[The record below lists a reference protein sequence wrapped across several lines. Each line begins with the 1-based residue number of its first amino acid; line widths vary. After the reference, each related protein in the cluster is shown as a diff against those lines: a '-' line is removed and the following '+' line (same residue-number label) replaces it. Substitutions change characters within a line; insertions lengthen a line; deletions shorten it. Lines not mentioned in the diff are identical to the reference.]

1 MKLSC
6 DSQPEPQKNSASY
19 DVQTPDAQLLDALSG
34 LNAAADMAVVQRT
47 RRAVMEAAH
56 QLGTSSMR
64 RRRHIGI
71 VLLAFVALLIL
82 LTPAI
87 WSVTDDLFA
96 DEHLLDMS
104 TMTMSLVVTLFSTLF
119 AALILH
125 WRSRDTRNGE
135 KY

>member
-6 DSQPEPQKNSASY
+6 DAQPEGQKNFASH
-19 DVQTPDAQLLDALSG
+19 DLQSPDPQLLDALVG
-34 LNAAADMAVVQRT
+34 LNAAADLAVVQRT

-56 QLGTSSMR
+56 QLGESGVR

-82 LTPAI
+82 LTPAL
-87 WSVTDDLFA
+87 WSVTEDLFA
-96 DEHLLDMS
+96 DEHFYDMPA
-104 TMTMSLVVTLFSTLF
+104 MTMSLVVTLLSTLF
-119 AALILH
+119 AALIVH
-125 WRSRDTRNGE
+125 WRSRDTRDGE

>member
-6 DSQPEPQKNSASY
+6 DTQPEAQKNSASF
-19 DVQTPDAQLLDALSG
+19 DLPMPDAQLLDALSG
-34 LNAAADMAVVQRT
+34 LNATADLAVVQRT

-56 QLGTSSMR
+56 QLGRSSMR

-71 VLLAFVALLIL
+71 ALLAFVALLIL

-104 TMTMSLVVTLFSTLF
+104 TMTMSLVVTLLSTLF